1 MENFSK
7 NNSGGLAQK
16 KIEAKT
22 VVHHANQDNP
32 TRCFVRLFKQ
42 YRRHLPETVD
52 NTSPFYLYPLKNPKT
67 NTWYLITPVGHNTLS
82 KTVKCLCAKADIAGF
97 KINPSLRVTSVKINP
112 SLRVT
117 SVTRLFQSGAA
128 EQLIMECTGHRSLDG
143 VRAYKRTSNKQ
154 HKSVSDVL
162 NSATNGTPT
171 STSAIQA
178 KSPKKQK
185 LDQSLPPLSFTGCN
199 NVAVNTGTSSS
210 TKN

>member
-7 NNSGGLAQK
+7 NNSGGLAQN

-32 TRCFVRLFKQ
+32 TRCFVCLFKQ
-42 YRRHLPETVD
+42 YRRRLPETVD
-52 NTSPFYLYPLKNPKT
+52 NTSPFYLYPLENPKT
-67 NTWYLITPVGHNTLS
+67 DTWYLITPVGHNTLS

-97 KINPSLRVTSVKINP
+97 KINPSLRVTSV
-112 SLRVT
+112 
-117 SVTRLFQSGAA
+117 TRLFQSGAA
-128 EQLIMECTGHRSLDG
+128 EQLIMECTGHCSLDG
-143 VRAYKRTSNKQ
+143 VHAYKRTSNKQ
-154 HKSVSDVL
+154 QKSVSDVL

-185 LDQSLPPLSFTGCN
+185 LDQSFPPLSFTGCN
-199 NVAVNTGTSSS
+199 NVAVNIGTSSS